1 LTQIKSTRNQEKV
14 EALLSQLE
22 KAASDDSMNILE
34 IAVEAARHR
43 ATLGEISKALEHVF
57 GRYTAQNNLISGI
70 FNKEMK
76 DNALYQKALDLS
88 NQFAKINGRRPR
100 IMVAKMG
107 QDGHDRGAKVIATAF
122 ADLGFDVDISPLFQT
137 PEEVAKQAIEN
148 DVHFLGISSLAGG
161 HKSLIKQLIDILK
174 KEESEEIIIIAGGVI
189 PQKDY
194 QDLYQIGVKHI
205 FGPGSIIAQSA
216 IDILEAYENQ

>member
-1 LTQIKSTRNQEKV
+1 
-14 EALLSQLE
+14 LE
-22 KAASDDSMNILE
+22 KAASDDTLNILE
-34 IAVEAARHR
+34 IAVDAARNR
-43 ATLGEISKALEHVF
+43 ATLGEISAALENVF

-76 DNALYQKALDLS
+76 DNVLYQKALELS
-88 NQFAKINGRRPR
+88 NQFAVKNGRRPR
-100 IMVAKMG
+100 IMIAKMG

-194 QDLYQIGVKHI
+194 NDLYTIGVKHI

-216 IDILEAYENQ
+216 IDILEAFENQ